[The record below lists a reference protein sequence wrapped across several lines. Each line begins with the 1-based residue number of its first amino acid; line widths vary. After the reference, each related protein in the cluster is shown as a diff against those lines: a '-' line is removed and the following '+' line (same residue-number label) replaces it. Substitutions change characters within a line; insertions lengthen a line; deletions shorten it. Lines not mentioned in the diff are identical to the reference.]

1 METKYVVEYRV
12 FKEATNPPYY
22 TIEYMCFDDKGQFIV
37 GGEPLLAGSSIEE
50 IRDKLTEM
58 LQALDKAVMDGIE
71 TDQIV
76 PYRL

>member
-12 FKEATNPPYY
+12 FKEATNTPYY

-58 LQALDKAVMDGIE
+58 LQALDRAVMDGIE

-76 PYRL
+76 PDRL